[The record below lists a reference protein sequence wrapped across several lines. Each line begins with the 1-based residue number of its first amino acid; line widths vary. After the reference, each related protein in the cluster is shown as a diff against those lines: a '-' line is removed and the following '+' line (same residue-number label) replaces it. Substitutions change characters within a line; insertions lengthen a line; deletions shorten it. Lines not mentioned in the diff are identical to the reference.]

1 MPSSLTR
8 RPCVAAPSSL
18 ACCSLAFVLASSA
31 VARRGD
37 ESGRR
42 YPGQIRRGER
52 GDREERSDLCGN
64 QIYGAFAGSSTRH
77 LLDGVAMS
85 VPYRSTEHPTHWL
98 ISTQA
103 VILEEKDIFIKT
115 LIQTPKGKN

>member
-1 MPSSLTR
+1 M
-8 RPCVAAPSSL
+8 
-18 ACCSLAFVLASSA
+18 
-31 VARRGD
+31 
-37 ESGRR
+37 
-42 YPGQIRRGER
+42 
-52 GDREERSDLCGN
+52 REGGVFL
-64 QIYGAFAGSSTRH
+64 GSNFLY

>member
-1 MPSSLTR
+1 
-8 RPCVAAPSSL
+8 
-18 ACCSLAFVLASSA
+18 
-31 VARRGD
+31 
-37 ESGRR
+37 
-42 YPGQIRRGER
+42 
-52 GDREERSDLCGN
+52 
-64 QIYGAFAGSSTRH
+64 
-77 LLDGVAMS
+77 MS